1 MICPSLVTFL
11 DRAKSDVGKQRGDDP
26 TLRRAVVCAQ
36 ELILRQN
43 SGFQKLSDQP
53 HDPPVGHACAQPIH
67 EMVMVDVVET
77 ALYVAFND
85 PVVRHSVPSAI
96 LIPLSRLQ
104 GLPDMLQGAVRASA
118 GTKPVRDRPELR
130 LEDWLENC
138 FDRAL
143 DDAVLYRGNAQGPE
157 LPRFTGFRDELPP

>member
-1 MICPSLVTFL
+1 
-11 DRAKSDVGKQRGDDP
+11 
-26 TLRRAVVCAQ
+26 
-36 ELILRQN
+36 
-43 SGFQKLSDQP
+43 
-53 HDPPVGHACAQPIH
+53 
-67 EMVMVDVVET
+67 MVDVVET

-85 PVVRHSVPSAI
+85 PVIRHSVPSAI

-118 GTKPVRDRPELR
+118 RTKPVRDRPKLR

-143 DDAVLYRGNAQGPE
+143 NDAVLYRGDAQGPE
-157 LPRFTGFRDELPP
+157 LPRFTGFGNELPP